1 MAARAHQTTDDGGRR
16 SAEEDCSG
24 TSSTTGKSQKG
35 ESAGCKQ
42 QALGSFIKFLSVIK
56 DYSSFFDQH
65 KLNGAFPG
73 YKVRKLHSADWTARD
88 LQYFPTHIFRRPP
101 EHNSSTKHKTQTL
114 NVTEAIIQTLNN
126 CMNVILDCLLRLRYH
141 LSVLYISN
149 ACALHFPLH
158 TRPKESLTGRIH
170 GDQEKEP

>member
-1 MAARAHQTTDDGGRR
+1 MATRAHQATDDSWRR
-16 SAEEDCSG
+16 GTEENCWRPSIP
-24 TSSTTGKSQKG
+24 TGKSPKG
-35 ESAGCKQ
+35 ESAGSEQ
-42 QALGSFIKFLSVIK
+42 LALGSFIKFLSVIK

-73 YKVRKLHSADWTARD
+73 YKVRQSTSTARD
-88 LQYFPTHIFRRPP
+88 LQYFPAHIFRRLP

-149 ACALHFPLH
+149 SCAHPFPLH
-158 TRPKESLTGRIH
+158 I
-170 GDQEKEP
+170 